1 MNTVDVSKDWTAKY
15 VRNVYTQE
23 NYIELMKECT
33 ASGKKKKNR
42 SLLARACQIV
52 VSR

>member
-33 ASGKKKKNR
+33 ASGKKKKIEACWQG
-42 SLLARACQIV
+42 LAK
-52 VSR
+52 

>member
-23 NYIELMKECT
+23 NYTELMKERT
-33 ASGKKKKNR
+33 ASWKNKMK
-42 SLLARACQIV
+42 
-52 VSR
+52 